1 MNITEYDVIYDG
13 RIYNGIDIMPD
24 WGQGF
29 VDDGSAEVRSP
40 KRLHVLCIDSN
51 ANVVDL
57 YDEALYFRFVRR
69 AERG

>member
-13 RIYNGIDIMPD
+13 RIYNGIEIMPE
-24 WGQGF
+24 WGPDF
-29 VDDGSAEVRSP
+29 VDDGSTGIRSP

-51 ANVVDL
+51 ANVADL

-69 AERG
+69 ASHG